1 MDQGS
6 NRGGSQRQCL
16 FFESLIADLEEF
28 AEHEFKLNI
37 PGKDG
42 LSQRE
47 HLEQVER
54 QTGKRPKELD
64 GPEFPELLS
73 HIWSAFTILNSTR
86 SVGFSGPNPISFGDI
101 KAWME
106 LTETPLTALEVEAI
120 IKLDK
125 VYMRA
130 VND

>member
-1 MDQGS
+1 
-6 NRGGSQRQCL
+6 
-16 FFESLIADLEEF
+16 
-28 AEHEFKLNI
+28 LNI

-73 HIWSAFTILNSTR
+73 HIWSAFTILNGSR
-86 SVGFSGPNPISFGDI
+86 SIGFNGPNSISFGDI

-106 LTETPLTALEVEAI
+106 LTDTPLTAFEVEAI

>member
-1 MDQGS
+1 
-6 NRGGSQRQCL
+6 
-16 FFESLIADLEEF
+16 LEEF

-37 PGKDG
+37 PDKDG
-42 LSQRE
+42 ISKRD

-54 QTGKRPKELD
+54 QTGLRPKELD
-64 GPEFPELLS
+64 GPLFPELLA
-73 HIWSAFTILNSTR
+73 HIWSAFHVLNSART
-86 SVGFSGPNPISFGDI
+86 VGFSGPNPITYGDI

-106 LTETPLTALEVEAI
+106 LTETPLTAFEVEAI
-120 IKLDK
+120 RKLDK

>member
-1 MDQGS
+1 
-6 NRGGSQRQCL
+6 
-16 FFESLIADLEEF
+16 
-28 AEHEFKLNI
+28 LNI

-106 LTETPLTALEVEAI
+106 LTGTPLTAFEVDAV
-120 IKLDK
+120 KRLDR
-125 VYMRA
+125 VYMGA
-130 VND
+130 VNG